1 MSELEYFD
9 THYECSL
16 FSEKNSLHF
25 YENIVGIDEWPY
37 SWPDG
42 EISYRLNN
50 FTNDIKKES
59 HQIRAV
65 TIALRAWRLHIGRIR
80 FRRERNP
87 YVEVDFDVSFEDL
100 AHFDNK
106 KGVLAHAYFP
116 GQGDIS
122 GDCHIND
129 EWNWTTHSELQKLST
144 PPLVPILIHE
154 FGHSLGLRHDTKT
167 MESIMY
173 PSFDLGKKKNNLGP
187 RDIQRIQERYGARN
201 LSQWILDHFQE
212 RMDKGWDFDRL
223 DD

>member
-1 MSELEYFD
+1 MSEENHSD
-9 THYECSL
+9 SHYECAL
-16 FSEKNSLHF
+16 YSEKTSLHF
-25 YENIVGIDEWPY
+25 YENIAGIDEWPY

-65 TIALRAWRLHIGRIR
+65 TIALRAWRLHTGRIR

-106 KGVLAHAYFP
+106 KGILAHTYFP

-122 GDCHIND
+122 GDYHIND
-129 EWNWTTHSELQKLST
+129 EWNWTPHS
-144 PPLVPILIHE
+144 
-154 FGHSLGLRHDTKT
+154 
-167 MESIMY
+167 
-173 PSFDLGKKKNNLGP
+173 
-187 RDIQRIQERYGARN
+187 
-201 LSQWILDHFQE
+201 
-212 RMDKGWDFDRL
+212 
-223 DD
+223 

>member
-1 MSELEYFD
+1 MITEEHSD
-9 THYECSL
+9 NNYECQL
-16 FSEKNSLHF
+16 HSEKKSLHF
-25 YENIVGIDEWPY
+25 YENIEGINEWPH

-59 HQIRAV
+59 NQIRAV
-65 TIALRAWRLHIGRIR
+65 TVALRAWRLHTEKIK

-87 YVEVDFDVSFEDL
+87 DVSVDFEVSFEDL
-100 AHFDNK
+100 DHFDNK

-116 GQGDIS
+116 GQGGIS

-129 EWNWTTHSELQKLST
+129 EWNWTTHSLLQKLST
-144 PPLVPILIHE
+144 PPLVPVLIHE
-154 FGHSLGLRHDTKT
+154 FGHSLGLRHDTHT
-167 MESIMY
+167 TESIMY

-201 LSQWILDHFQE
+201 LSQRILDYFQK
-212 RMDKGWDFDRL
+212 RMDEGWDFD
-223 DD
+223 